1 MLYVII
7 IYLFVV
13 FFYNFKKLGF
23 EKLKLVIL
31 NKLVIYGNWKNNV
44 VRKKNEI
51 GL

>member
-1 MLYVII
+1 M
-7 IYLFVV
+7 V

-31 NKLVIYGNWKNNV
+31 NKLVIDGNWKNNV

-51 GL
+51 VFNNKEGFFFFN